1 MMEGNTLSDIAIALQ
16 TSYTSLQLRFR
27 NAVYRI
33 VRQNNRD
40 WEDVILRKTGTC
52 NGCAKN

>member
-1 MMEGNTLSDIAIALQ
+1 MEGNSISDIAIALQ